1 MSQIYFISDTHL
13 GSRYWASV
21 RGFSSP
27 AEMDD
32 WILQNWVNTVK
43 PGDKVY
49 RLGDVANDSHS
60 LAKLKDVPGRKI
72 LIKGNH
78 DIFKLKLYADV
89 FKDIRALHQVDF
101 GINNAVF
108 THIPIA
114 KEQLENFQFNV
125 HGHVHRINKT
135 SPADL
140 RYINICFEQRIK
152 SQKDIFVPIEEI
164 DEKIKLLM

>member
-27 AEMDD
+27 VEMDD

-43 PGDKVY
+43 PGDTIY
-49 RLGDVANDSHS
+49 HLGDAANNSHS

-101 GINNAVF
+101 GINKVIF

-114 KEQLENFQFNV
+114 KEQLECFGFNV
-125 HGHVHRINKT
+125 HGHVHQIDKT

-140 RYINICFEQRIK
+140 RYINICFEQRVK

-164 DEKIKLLM
+164 GQKIKSLI

>member
-13 GSRYWASV
+13 GSRYWASA

-49 RLGDVANDSHS
+49 HLGDVANNSHS

-78 DIFKLKLYADV
+78 DIFKLKLYVDI

-101 GINNAVF
+101 GINKVIF

-114 KEQLENFQFNV
+114 KEQLECFRFNV
-125 HGHVHRINKT
+125 HGHVHQIDKT

-140 RYINICFEQRIK
+140 RYINICFDQRIK
-152 SQKDIFVPIEEI
+152 NQKDIFVPVEEI
-164 DEKIKLLM
+164 DQKIKSLM

>member
-13 GSRYWASV
+13 GSRYWSLV

-27 AEMDD
+27 ASMDD

-43 PGDKVY
+43 PGDTVY
-49 RLGDVANDSHS
+49 HLGDVANDSHS

-78 DIFKLKLYADV
+78 DIFKLKLYADDGKKYV
-89 FKDIRALHQVDF
+89 SDV
-101 GINNAVF
+101 INVF

-114 KEQLENFQFNV
+114 KEQLECFGFNV
-125 HGHVHRINKT
+125 HGHVHQIDKT

-140 RYINICFEQRIK
+140 RYINICFEQRVK
-152 SQKDIFVPIEEI
+152 SRKDIFVPIEEI
-164 DEKIKLLM
+164 GQKIKLLL

>member
-27 AEMDD
+27 ASMDD

-43 PGDKVY
+43 PGDSVY
-49 RLGDVANDSHS
+49 HLGDVANNSHS

-72 LIKGNH
+72 LVKGSH
-78 DIFKLKLYADV
+78 DIFKLKYDV
-89 FKDIRALHQVDF
+89 DSFKDIRALHQVDF
-101 GINNAVF
+101 GINNVIF

-114 KEQLENFQFNV
+114 KEQLECFQFNV
-125 HGHVHRINKT
+125 HGHVHQIDKT

-164 DEKIKLLM
+164 DEKIKLLI

>member
-43 PGDKVY
+43 PGDTVY
-49 RLGDVANDSHS
+49 HLGDVANNSHS

-78 DIFKLKLYADV
+78 DTLPDKVYSKCF
-89 FKDIRALHQVDF
+89 ALHRANF
-101 GINNAVF
+101 GINKVIF

-114 KEQLENFQFNV
+114 KEQLECFGFNV
-125 HGHVHRINKT
+125 HGHVHQIDKT

-140 RYINICFEQRIK
+140 RYINICFDQRIK

-164 DEKIKLLM
+164 GKKIKSLL

>member
-27 AEMDD
+27 VEMDD

-43 PGDKVY
+43 PGDTVY
-49 RLGDVANDSHS
+49 HLGDVANNSHS
-60 LAKLKDVPGRKI
+60 LAKLKDVLGRKI

-78 DIFKLKLYADV
+78 DIFKLKLYVDI

-101 GINNAVF
+101 GINNVVF

-114 KEQLENFQFNV
+114 KEQLECFRFNV
-125 HGHVHRINKT
+125 HGHVHQIDKT

-152 SQKDIFVPIEEI
+152 NQKDIFVPIEEI
-164 DEKIKLLM
+164 NQKIKSLL

>member
-13 GSRYWASV
+13 GSRFWASV

-32 WILQNWVNTVK
+32 WILQDWANTVK

-49 RLGDVANDSHS
+49 HLGDVANDLHS
-60 LAKLKDVPGRKI
+60 LTKLKDVPGRKV

-78 DIFKLKLYADV
+78 DIFKLKYYVDI

-101 GINNAVF
+101 DINNVVF

-114 KEQLENFQFNV
+114 KEQLEYFQFNV
-125 HGHVHRINKT
+125 HGHVHRINET

-152 SQKDIFVPIEEI
+152 NQKDIFVPIEEI
-164 DEKIKLLM
+164 DQKIKSLL

>member
-27 AEMDD
+27 VEMDD

-43 PGDKVY
+43 PGDTVY
-49 RLGDVANDSHS
+49 HLGDVANNSHS
-60 LAKLKDVPGRKI
+60 LAKLKDVLGRKI

-78 DIFKLKLYADV
+78 DIFKLKLYVDI

-101 GINNAVF
+101 GINNVVF

-114 KEQLENFQFNV
+114 KEQLECFRFNV
-125 HGHVHRINKT
+125 HGHVHRIDKT

-140 RYINICFEQRIK
+140 RYINICFDQRIK
-152 SQKDIFVPIEEI
+152 NQKDIFVPIEEI
-164 DEKIKLLM
+164 NQKIKSLL